1 MSLASQPHRV
11 RHAPSTADKD
21 HFVPRTKTPA
31 EVRAEF
37 RRRGLTIRGWA
48 KRRGVSEQLVHA
60 VLSGL
65 AKGHYGR
72 SHEIAVALGIKD
84 GVIADDL

>member
-1 MSLASQPHRV
+1 MPRV
-11 RHAPSTADKD
+11 R
-21 HFVPRTKTPA
+21 TPD

-37 RRRGLTIRGWA
+37 RRRGLTIRSWA
-48 KRRGVSEQLVHA
+48 HRQGVSEQLVHA
-60 VLSGL
+60 VLSGV

-72 SHEIAVALGIKD
+72 SHRIAVALGLKD